1 MTADYRPEDHYCESV
16 GRVYEAADVGRD
28 PLSTDVIFDI
38 AAECGVSD
46 GSLVLDIGCANGFNT
61 RRLQART
68 GCTIEGVDLVEP
80 LVRMGRADT
89 EAAGLEDKV
98 NIRQGTILDIPFPDD
113 HFDFVFCRDMLSV
126 NEDLPKAV
134 SECERVL
141 KPGKFMLVYVTLATE
156 LLSADEADEF
166 RQHLGCF
173 SLDRDVMEACLSDAF
188 AVEKRIVL
196 GSQGVQQ
203 RVESGDDEAIR
214 NLVKVARLE
223 TWRDEYVAEF
233 GQRSYE
239 IALADLKWQPYML
252 LGKLQGLIYVLRKES

>member
-1 MTADYRPEDHYCESV
+1 M
-16 GRVYEAADVGRD
+16 
-28 PLSTDVIFDI
+28 
-38 AAECGVSD
+38 
-46 GSLVLDIGCANGFNT
+46 
-61 RRLQART
+61 
-68 GCTIEGVDLVEP
+68 
-80 LVRMGRADT
+80 
-89 EAAGLEDKV
+89 
-98 NIRQGTILDIPFPDD
+98 DIPFPDD

-156 LLSADEADEF
+156 RLSADEADEF

-173 SLDRDVMEACLSDAF
+173 SLDRDVLEACLSDAL
-188 AVEKRIVL
+188 AVEKRIVV